1 MSACS
6 SSTISRTSSAL
17 IESFGVILALG
28 SSGLLVAVVMFG
40 IEVFAPTS
48 INNVKAEDA
57 EACEAKRF
65 TELILTYLA
74 DDALIRGYQLDT
86 RLSVTRGFRCRCGVV
101 NGMWSD
107 FG

>member
-48 INNVKAEDA
+48 TNNVKAEDA

-86 RLSVTRGFRCRCGVV
+86 GLSVTRDFRCRCGVV
-101 NGMWSD
+101 NGKWSA